1 MKTASNDT
9 RTRRSCSTPSSQRQ
23 CAVKK
28 GPANNATRYQPES
41 AEGGCAWK
49 KGAAPTAQA
58 EKEAPGGEQ
67 AGEPAMARARRA
79 VRRANGHDVSMHVD
93 VAVGRVSPSCVSGL
107 WETFFAAW
115 MATFVAACE
124 ARLLRPTAA
133 DLAALAAPTA
143 EPPERPDPATFQGG
157 SRNVCRVCLCKRL
170 PRTPCRGL
178 WVCVWPRG
186 P

>member
-28 GPANNATRYQPES
+28 GPANKIPTRKRGGGVRLE
-41 AEGGCAWK
+41 EGSGPRQHRPK
-49 KGAAPTAQA
+49 KRRQ
-58 EKEAPGGEQ
+58 EENRRVNQ
-67 AGEPAMARARRA
+67 RWRARGARYG
-79 VRRANGHDVSMHVD
+79 VPMGTMYRCMSMLPL
-93 VAVGRVSPSCVSGL
+93 GRVSPSCVSGL

-115 MATFVAACE
+115 MATFVACE

-143 EPPERPDPATFQGG
+143 EPPERPDPATFQGD

-170 PRTPCRGL
+170 PRTPGASGCEKGI
-178 WVCVWPRG
+178 
-186 P
+186 